1 MRRFLKRPT
10 HVPGEVGALSGCRP
24 VLAFIPLRERP
35 AGVFGLELLSGMM
48 WPGRAGTGYLLNF
61 KSVRAASRLALWDP
75 PRFQF
80 QYTWISER
88 EIQAFA
94 LKGGMDHSFV
104 RR

>member
-61 KSVRAASRLALWDP
+61 KSVRAASRLALSYGTHLGVSFSIP
-75 PRFQF
+75 GFQSKRF
-80 QYTWISER
+80 R
-88 EIQAFA
+88 
-94 LKGGMDHSFV
+94 HSL
-104 RR
+104 